1 MIGRVLALTSVF
13 YAFMLAYRAELIL
26 WALASS
32 MPFIMMGAWMQAA
45 EVHALALTP
54 DDFARYFLTL
64 FIVRQLT
71 AVWVIW
77 DVEQDVVRG
86 RLARSLLMPFPV
98 SARYVLSH
106 VADRLARGPFLVG
119 LVVLFLAMRP
129 QTFFVPT
136 WDRALLFVVTVVCAL
151 ALRFLIQFTLAML
164 AFWTERAS
172 ALEGIFS
179 LVYVFCSGV
188 IAPLSLFPDAVRDV
202 LEVLPFALL
211 LHFPTAVLLGLDVD
225 VARSF
230 ALLLAWGALF
240 FVANRL
246 LWRAGLRRFT
256 SMGA

>member
-1 MIGRVLALTSVF
+1 MIGRVLALTAVF
-13 YAFMLAYRAELIL
+13 YAYMLAYRAELIL

-45 EVHALALTP
+45 ETHALALTP

-77 DVEQDVVRG
+77 DVEHDVVKG

-106 VADRLARGPFLVG
+106 VADRLARGPFLIS
-119 LVVLFLAMRP
+119 LTALFLVLRP
-129 QTFFVPT
+129 GTFFLPT
-136 WDRALLFVVTVVCAL
+136 WDRALLFVATVVLAF

-188 IAPLSLFPDAVRDV
+188 IAPLSLFPDGARAV
-202 LEVLPFALL
+202 LEFLPFALL

-225 VARSF
+225 IARSF
-230 ALLLAWGALF
+230 ALLIAWSAVFL
-240 FVANRL
+240 VLNRL